1 MINIKHVQTDDFV
14 HIKTIVEYKHKLMKY
29 HSQFAE
35 QLGISDDELKNY
47 SDSRAL
53 ETLSERDSYL
63 IFLDNEVIG
72 YIQTEIKKSIV
83 GNDNVLF
90 IHGLYIDE
98 PYRNRSYGITAC
110 KRLYEKYKMGIECQ
124 CWYNLPAAKIYEKL
138 GFKNIVTHYY
148 LPYK

>member
-1 MINIKHVQTDDFV
+1 MINLKYIRPDDFV
-14 HIKTIVEYKHKLMKY
+14 GVKTIVDYKHKLMEY
-29 HSQFAE
+29 HRQFAE
-35 QLGISDDELKNY
+35 QSGIVDDELKNY

-63 IFLDNEVIG
+63 ILLDDDVIG

-98 PYRNRSYGITAC
+98 PYRNHSYGITAC
-110 KRLYEKYKMGIECQ
+110 KLLYEKYGIGIECE
-124 CWYNLPAAKIYEKL
+124 CWYNLPASKIYEKI